1 MDIVGDAGAPN
12 KVTIRG
18 NTDLLEIHVDSL
30 GQGDRFEFEING
42 EVGKIVLSGDFDGE
56 VVLSGT
62 GKVGS
67 IETGEGLSDG
77 QKVRLEGDLEVGTLN
92 GRPVAQPTAPSSP
105 GSGPST
111 PPAQPDP
118 QPDPQPGPQPEP
130 QPDYEPSVTEA
141 VYDAFADYAEFGLE
155 TSDAAKVYYV
165 ALDATL
171 TGPADAEALKDL
183 AASKSGFAGTADVS
197 GGKAAITVTGL
208 DEEKDYVLYAAAEA
222 PDGTLSEVYH
232 YPFKTEPVNIL
243 VVNYTVQPLGDGRYQ
258 LHFVAELN
266 AISATPVYWLLIDW
280 YTHPYPEDVENGCG
294 ETERDQCGNGVTG
307 PGTGTMEF
315 EAEVPESGIYFLHVI
330 AKGKELSPVYSRDI
344 AVDTSP
350 G

>member
-1 MDIVGDAGAPN
+1 MNVGGRTKLDMDIVGDAGAPN

-130 QPDYEPSVTEA
+130 QPEYEPSVT
-141 VYDAFADYAEFGLE
+141 
-155 TSDAAKVYYV
+155 
-165 ALDATL
+165 
-171 TGPADAEALKDL
+171 
-183 AASKSGFAGTADVS
+183 
-197 GGKAAITVTGL
+197 
-208 DEEKDYVLYAAAEA
+208 
-222 PDGTLSEVYH
+222 
-232 YPFKTEPVNIL
+232 
-243 VVNYTVQPLGDGRYQ
+243 
-258 LHFVAELN
+258 
-266 AISATPVYWLLIDW
+266 
-280 YTHPYPEDVENGCG
+280 
-294 ETERDQCGNGVTG
+294 
-307 PGTGTMEF
+307 
-315 EAEVPESGIYFLHVI
+315 
-330 AKGKELSPVYSRDI
+330 
-344 AVDTSP
+344 
-350 G
+350 